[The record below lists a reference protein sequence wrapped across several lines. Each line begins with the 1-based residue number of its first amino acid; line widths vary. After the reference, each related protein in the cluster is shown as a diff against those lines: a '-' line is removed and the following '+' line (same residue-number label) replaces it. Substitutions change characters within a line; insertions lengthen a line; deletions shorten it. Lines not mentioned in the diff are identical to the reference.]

1 MRLLVWVKAAVVLE
15 EVHRYDRPLPKQS
28 GDHDAQQVATPVHE
42 AKQYLGT
49 PGAHTLWPWT
59 LTRFASAMQ
68 VVKATYLDGP
78 EEGALEQQLFVDR
91 TPESLLIL
99 EVGGIVFV
107 DVDDDS

>member
-1 MRLLVWVKAAVVLE
+1 
-15 EVHRYDRPLPKQS
+15 
-28 GDHDAQQVATPVHE
+28 
-42 AKQYLGT
+42 
-49 PGAHTLWPWT
+49 
-59 LTRFASAMQ
+59 MQ

-78 EEGALEQQLFVDR
+78 EESALEQQLFVDR